1 MKPFILAAVLA
12 FGLVM
17 PASAAQRGLDVA
29 EINWFYYDECQ
40 NVFWW
45 QTDSEI
51 NIWAFR
57 LEHPSSVA
65 HWARPP
71 QHTPRQTWFTGM
83 SRRLT

>member
-57 LEHPSSVA
+57 LEHPA
-65 HWARPP
+65 TR
-71 QHTPRQTWFTGM
+71 RTGND
-83 SRRLT
+83 RRNTHRGRRGLQVCPAG